1 MTLAFL
7 LLGLGAGV
15 LTTVAGQGGGL
26 LLLLATSAILDPH
39 AALAITA
46 PALLFGNL
54 HRAAILRRE
63 VHRSVALR
71 MVLGAVP
78 GALLGGLAAGL
89 LPVLVLRVVMVA
101 LTTLAIARALGWVRF
116 TVAPRAL
123 GPAGFVVG
131 VTTGASGGAG
141 VLLAPILLSLGLSGR
156 AYVATSAVI
165 AVSMHVGRVAGYVG
179 LGLFSRPLVA
189 WTVVVTLAIFAG
201 NALGGRAQ
209 AFLHARSRARTWQA
223 ALEYGTLVLCVALS
237 VAGLG

>member
-7 LLGLGAGV
+7 LLGLGAGL

-26 LLLLATSAILDPH
+26 LLLLATSAIQGPH
-39 AALAITA
+39 AALAITT

-63 VHRSVALR
+63 VNRSVAGR

-78 GALLGGLAAGL
+78 GALLGGVAAGL
-89 LPVLVLRVVMVA
+89 LPVLVLRLVMVA
-101 LTTLAIARALGWVRF
+101 LTTIAIAKAVGWVRF
-116 TVAPRAL
+116 TIAPRAL
-123 GPAGFVVG
+123 TPAGFLVG
-131 VTTGASGGAG
+131 LTTGASGGAG
-141 VLLAPILLSLGLSGR
+141 VLLAPVLLSLGLSGR
-156 AYVATSAVI
+156 AYVATGAVV
-165 AVSMHVGRVAGYVG
+165 AVAMHVGRVAGYVG
-179 LGLFSRPLVA
+179 LGLFSRQLAV

-209 AFLHARSRARTWQA
+209 AFLQARSRTWQA
-223 ALEYGTLVLCVALS
+223 ALEYGTLALCVALS